1 MTTELVSQPVFA
13 WVVTI
18 LTCGFAGPWGVYDLI
33 SLIRSRRADSGDPL
47 LRDRRFGYLIGIAVG
62 LIGVL
67 GSLRFHDVM

>member
-18 LTCGFAGPWGVYDLI
+18 LTAGFAGPWFVVDII
-33 SLIRSRRADSGDPL
+33 SLIRSRRADGGDPL
-47 LRDRRFGYLIGIAVG
+47 VRDHRFGYVIGMAVG

-67 GSLRFHDVM
+67 GCLRYHDVM